1 MWQGPPAVPSRRRTA
16 RVRFQGRPP
25 LSSHPL
31 RSAPPIPLGARL
43 SRTIPRI
50 VPAPPHVA
58 GATCGS
64 LAETHCPGSI
74 PGSPTTFLP
83 SVKVS
88 APHSP
93 GRAPGSNDPPDR
105 SCAPGPVTI
114 RISCQ
119 MPSKTDFCVKSLTR
133 PGDAERLA
141 DLRAERRE
149 RHERAKSDMRRKPGI
164 ARPGGRSELKCGRE
178 HLCPQAG
185 HGLAEAAKSP
195 SRHAKGVPIPVGA
208 PLVRR
213 EVGRCPAC
221 AGRRRLGGV
230 CTAPMA
236 RQLRP
241 LI

>member
-1 MWQGPPAVPSRRRTA
+1 MWQGTVTPSRRRTPGSIPGSPTTFLPSIK
-16 RVRFQGRPP
+16 V
-25 LSSHPL
+25 
-31 RSAPPIPLGARL
+31 SAPH
-43 SRTIPRI
+43 SPRR
-50 VPAPPHVA
+50 APGPNDPPDRSCAPHMA

-88 APHSP
+88 SPHSP
-93 GRAPGSNDPPDR
+93 RR
-105 SCAPGPVTI
+105 APGPVTI

-133 PGDAERLA
+133 LGDAERLA

-178 HLCPQAG
+178 HLSPQAG

-221 AGRRRLGGV
+221 AGRRRLGV
-230 CTAPMA
+230 CTAPIA
-236 RQLRP
+236 RQQSP
-241 LI
+241 HTGS

>member
-1 MWQGPPAVPSRRRTA
+1 MWQGTVTPSRRRT
-16 RVRFQGRPP
+16 
-25 LSSHPL
+25 
-31 RSAPPIPLGARL
+31 
-43 SRTIPRI
+43 
-50 VPAPPHVA
+50 
-58 GATCGS
+58 
-64 LAETHCPGSI
+64 PGSI

-178 HLCPQAG
+178 HLSPQAG

-195 SRHAKGVPIPVGA
+195 SGGRSGDARLAPGA
-208 PLVRR
+208 
-213 EVGRCPAC
+213 GAW
-221 AGRRRLGGV
+221 GV
-230 CTAPMA
+230 CTAQMA
-236 RQLRP
+236 RPLRP
-241 LI
+241 RSRHASTCR

>member
-1 MWQGPPAVPSRRRTA
+1 MWQGTVTPSRRRTPGSIPGSPTTFLPSIK
-16 RVRFQGRPP
+16 V
-25 LSSHPL
+25 
-31 RSAPPIPLGARL
+31 SAPH
-43 SRTIPRI
+43 SPRR
-50 VPAPPHVA
+50 APEPNDPPDRSCAPHVA